1 MAELERTEPGEV
13 RTNEQLRSDVE
24 SGLSA
29 VQAAK
34 DSWAEAVRRQQ
45 RERNAQNGMET
56 YGQMRELVGRQELA
70 ELKNGQRAQD
80 AIASALAIASAPENK
95 GRLPGVVT
103 DYLNRQFGFD
113 GKTAGITEGGIDPET
128 GDFGFVFAE
137 RDEQGNT
144 SYRKQTI
151 PRSVQLGLME
161 GYPSLFS
168 EEAVKAHRQ
177 RMLDSGLTNAE
188 LDAYSNVARLSRERL
203 AKRMEELTPKE
214 KTSGWSPER
223 VQIEQGKLGMREK
236 ELSARIAR
244 GKANSDSASLKNATA
259 MAKSMNDIMLGMG
272 IDPDSDQGKA
282 FRDNL
287 GRFIMGQVK
296 NMGAGGQQPA
306 ATSALPS
313 GDSDVSMIAGGEKR
327 LKGYQY
333 SKDRKRRRAAY
344 ADGTFGEPEEV
355 R

>member
-1 MAELERTEPGEV
+1 MMEQENTEPGTA
-13 RTNEQLRSDVE
+13 RTLEQLRSDADKSVSE
-24 SGLSA
+24 A
-29 VQAAK
+29 RAAK
-34 DSWAEAVRRQQ
+34 DAWGEALQRQQ
-45 RERNAQNGMET
+45 RERDAQNGMAT
-56 YGQMRELVGRQELA
+56 YGQMRELVGRHELA

-161 GYPSLFS
+161 GYPSLFN

-177 RMLDSGLTNAE
+177 KMLDSGLTSAE

-223 VQIEQGKLGMREK
+223 
-236 ELSARIAR
+236 
-244 GKANSDSASLKNATA
+244 
-259 MAKSMNDIMLGMG
+259 
-272 IDPDSDQGKA
+272 IDG
-282 FRDNL
+282 L
-287 GRFIMGQVK
+287 
-296 NMGAGGQQPA
+296 GAGRRSIR
-306 ATSALPS
+306 ATPVVAYEDPFRR
-313 GDSDVSMIAGGEKR
+313 VRA
-327 LKGYQY
+327 
-333 SKDRKRRRAAY
+333 RRRRTGARRRRRNVQQWSNRQKGVVQWSQARADILRDRQRRQAA
-344 ADGTFGEPEEV
+344 
-355 R
+355 

>member
-1 MAELERTEPGEV
+1 MMEQENTEPGTA
-13 RTNEQLRSDVE
+13 RTLEQLRSDADKSVSE
-24 SGLSA
+24 A
-29 VQAAK
+29 RVAK
-34 DSWAEAVRRQQ
+34 DAWGEALQRQR
-45 RERNAQNGMET
+45 RERDAQNGMAT

-161 GYPSLFS
+161 GYPSLFN

-177 RMLDSGLTNAE
+177 KMLDSGLTSAE

-223 VQIEQGKLGMREK
+223 IELEK
-236 ELSARIAR
+236 ERLRLRENEEAGRNNRAGTKNDVANARLAASVAKHMNEIKMGLGLNDEQSAQLQSSLTKILS
-244 GKANSDSASLKNATA
+244 D
-259 MAKSMNDIMLGMG
+259 
-272 IDPDSDQGKA
+272 A
-282 FRDNL
+282 FAP
-287 GRFIMGQVK
+287 
-296 NMGAGGQQPA
+296 AGGGQAP
-306 ATSALPS
+306 
-313 GDSDVSMIAGGEKR
+313 GDGGETSSNGQTGKKVSYNGLKPGQTFFATGKDGKR
-327 LKGYQY
+327 HKYRKTENGYERI
-333 SKDRKRRRAAY
+333 D
-344 ADGTFGEPEEV
+344 
-355 R
+355 

>member
-13 RTNEQLRSDVE
+13 RNNEQLRSDVE

-34 DSWAEAVRRQQ
+34 DSWAEALRRQQ

-223 VQIEQGKLGMREK
+223 IELEK
-236 ELSARIAR
+236 ERLRLRENEEAGRNNRAGTKNDVANARLAASVAKHMNEIKMGLGLNDEQSAQLQSSLTKILS
-244 GKANSDSASLKNATA
+244 D
-259 MAKSMNDIMLGMG
+259 
-272 IDPDSDQGKA
+272 A
-282 FRDNL
+282 F
-287 GRFIMGQVK
+287 
-296 NMGAGGQQPA
+296 AP
-306 ATSALPS
+306 
-313 GDSDVSMIAGGEKR
+313 AGGEQAPAGGETSSNGQTGKKVSYNGLKPGQTFFATGKDGKR
-327 LKGYQY
+327 HQY
-333 SKDRKRRRAAY
+333 RKTENGHERIN
-344 ADGTFGEPEEV
+344 
-355 R
+355 